1 VVFGG
6 EKKAMNWWRRFL
18 FAKHSGRNESA
29 FVSLNATL
37 TAQFNAFVVA
47 HLLWAADVIP
57 DNAAIL
63 IEVEGDQE
71 FNEWSRDLVPA
82 SVEPGQSIFPVLF
95 QRLSSDGAK
104 LEIHPGI
111 LKRHPERIT
120 ADLAF

>member
-1 VVFGG
+1 M
-6 EKKAMNWWRRFL
+6 KWWRRFL
-18 FAKHSGRNESA
+18 FTKHSARNESE

-37 TAQFNAFVVA
+37 TSQFNAFVVT
-47 HLLWAADVIP
+47 HLRWAAEVIP

-63 IEVEGDQE
+63 VEVEGDQE
-71 FNEWSRDLVPA
+71 FNEWSRKLVHA

-95 QRLSSDGAK
+95 QRLSNDGAK
-104 LEIHPGI
+104 MEIHPGI

>member
-1 VVFGG
+1 M
-6 EKKAMNWWRRFL
+6 KWWRKFL
-18 FAKHSGRNESA
+18 FAKHSARNEPE

-37 TAQFNAFVVA
+37 TAQFNAFVA
-47 HLLWAADVIP
+47 GHLQWAADTIP

-63 IEVEGDQE
+63 VEVEGDKE
-71 FNEWSRDLVPA
+71 FNEWSRELVHA

-95 QRLSSDGAK
+95 QRLSNDGAK
-104 LEIHPGI
+104 MEIHPAI